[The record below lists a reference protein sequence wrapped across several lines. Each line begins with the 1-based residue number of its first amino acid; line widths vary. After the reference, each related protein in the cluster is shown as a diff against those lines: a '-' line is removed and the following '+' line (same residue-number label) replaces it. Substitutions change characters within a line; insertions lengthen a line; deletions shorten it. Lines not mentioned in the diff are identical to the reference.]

1 MLGLAERIQEIVMIT
16 PGIMIRPRVIM
27 PINFA
32 SGVLVRST
40 AHAKNVPQKKAQK
53 LDKDAK

>member
-1 MLGLAERIQEIVMIT
+1 MLGLAVRIQEIAMMT
-16 PGIMIRPRVIM
+16 PGMIMRPSVIM
-27 PINFA
+27 PISFA

-53 LDKDAK
+53 LDKNAK

>member
-1 MLGLAERIQEIVMIT
+1 MLGLAERIQEIVMMT
-16 PGIMIRPRVIM
+16 PGMMIRPKVTK

-40 AHAKNVPQKKAQK
+40 AQAKKVPAKNAQK
-53 LDKDAK
+53 VESDAK